1 MASHDEEGTMGF
13 AVELH
18 FDPQAEMRVR
28 SLWDELARQGIRSL
42 PPLIGSRPH
51 ISIAVFDRVDPAR
64 VRPELEELAATLA
77 PLPLTFGAVG
87 TFPAKE
93 GVVFLTPV
101 VTPELLE
108 LHQSVHAR
116 LDALGLR
123 ALEHSRP
130 GRWVPHC
137 TVAIDLPRE
146 QLLPALEICRSSR
159 VFGSLTLAE
168 IGLVEYRPVRPICSF
183 PLRDPRQ
190 EG

>member
-1 MASHDEEGTMGF
+1 MGF

-28 SLWDELARQGIRSL
+28 SLWDELARQGIRSPL
-42 PPLIGSRPH
+42 PQIGSRPH
-51 ISIAVFDRVDPAR
+51 ISVAVFDRIDPTR
-64 VRPELEELAATLA
+64 VRPELEELASTLS
-77 PLPLTFGAVG
+77 PLPLTLDAVG
-87 TFPAKE
+87 AFPAKD

-123 ALEHSRP
+123 ALEHYRP

-146 QLLPALEICRSSR
+146 QVIPALEICRCSR
-159 VFGSLTLAE
+159 VFGSLMLAE
-168 IGLVEYRPVRPICSF
+168 IGLVEYRPVRPIYSF
-183 PLRDPRQ
+183 PLRELRL
-190 EG
+190 ES